1 MSRLTSSFTCQPI
14 SVIVTTLIIHYSLSP
29 SLQAQNLQQILPTI
43 LLLSVDCLYDNG
55 TEPDLSCFS
64 IHCSSLL
71 CLSRGQAT
79 RCRFYCTLKVHVQ
92 NCILYFSFVLCSVGN
107 NAATAYRSR
116 LAATAND
123 GLIVSKVFCRIK
135 TSAHK
140 STIYI
145 QSISQQQGGI

>member
-1 MSRLTSSFTCQPI
+1 MIMGLNRTYHASRF
-14 SVIVTTLIIHYSLSP
+14 IV
-29 SLQAQNLQQILPTI
+29 
-43 LLLSVDCLYDNG
+43 V
-55 TEPDLSCFS
+55 
-64 IHCSSLL
+64 HCCVCPAVRLHAS
-71 CLSRGQAT
+71 
-79 RCRFYCTLKVHVQ
+79 FYCTLKVHVQ

-140 STIYI
+140 STIYTI
-145 QSISQQQGGI
+145 YFSTARRHLMRLYTHMLYKRLNFRQYHENRHS